1 MEPVGF
7 ISPQCRRARVRQN
20 KPRKRQITTMSE
32 NQTEKR
38 AARRHKVLKGATIA
52 FGGSGVACTVRN
64 LSSHGAAL
72 DLASGTVL
80 PASFM
85 LVIEADQFIRR
96 CHSVWSREKRIG
108 VAFD

>member
-1 MEPVGF
+1 
-7 ISPQCRRARVRQN
+7 
-20 KPRKRQITTMSE
+20 MSE
-32 NQTEKR
+32 NPTEKR

-52 FGGSGVACTVRN
+52 FDGNGVACTVRN

-72 DLASGTVL
+72 DLASSVIL

-85 LVIEADQFIRR
+85 LLIEADQFIRR
-96 CHSVWSREKRIG
+96 CHPVWSHEKRIG